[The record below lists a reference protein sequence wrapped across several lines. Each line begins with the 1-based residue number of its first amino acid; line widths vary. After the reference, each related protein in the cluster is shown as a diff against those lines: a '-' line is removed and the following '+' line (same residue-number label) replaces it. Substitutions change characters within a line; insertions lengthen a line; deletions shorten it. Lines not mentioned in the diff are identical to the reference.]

1 MYSEVDRNEG
11 KYIMS
16 EKKKDYHKGKKL
28 NAYIPEV
35 DYNLLYEYAAEHE
48 TSISDLIREAIHIYL
63 MDNIPT

>member
-1 MYSEVDRNEG
+1 MYSKMDRDKR

-16 EKKKDYHKGKKL
+16 EKRKDYHKGKKL

-35 DYNLLYEYAAEHE
+35 DYNLLYEYAACHE
-48 TSISDLIREAIHIYL
+48 TSISDMIREAIHIYL

>member
-1 MYSEVDRNEG
+1 MYSKMDGDKRN
-11 KYIMS
+11 YIMS
-16 EKKKDYHKGKKL
+16 EKRKDYHKGKKV
-28 NAYIPEV
+28 NAYISEV

>member
-1 MYSEVDRNEG
+1 MNE
-11 KYIMS
+11 
-16 EKKKDYHKGKKL
+16 KKDYHKGKKL

-63 MDNIPT
+63 MDNIPTEGIL

>member
-1 MYSEVDRNEG
+1 
-11 KYIMS
+11 MS
-16 EKKKDYHKGKKL
+16 EKKKDYHKGKKV

-35 DYNLLYEYAAEHE
+35 DYNLLYEYATEHE